1 MQGSCSGPD
10 LTFTA
15 PGDDLDS
22 NEPAKSYTIKF
33 ALTAGNLTG
42 NLFESGNNTVLDSSY
57 ISSGVL
63 NPVNGG
69 SQVKL
74 TLKREKF
81 DLSNLYFFA
90 MKATDEAG
98 NESPG
103 SNIVSTVLT
112 CANTTTTTT
121 TTTPSSGHTLING
134 FNLLPV
140 LSSFVLYF
148 HK

>member
-1 MQGSCSGPD
+1 MKNAKPLQGSCSGPE

-22 NEPAKSYTIKF
+22 NEPAKNYTIKF

-42 NLFESGNNTVLDSSY
+42 DLFESGINTVLDSSY

-81 DLSNLYFFA
+81 DLSYLYFFA

-98 NESPG
+98 NVSPG

-112 CANTTTTTT
+112 CANTS
-121 TTTPSSGHTLING
+121 PSGGHTLING

-140 LSSFVLYF
+140 LSLFVLYF